1 MRHVPKVKS
10 FCKHRCGEPGWD
22 RTIDHLI
29 NVPPRL
35 SSPLA
40 SLQSGLSLHRSK
52 FALGG
57 CRQVS
62 TPSHRWAW
70 LGIVVA
76 ITRTSSPNLTPSHRR
91 FPSPMAPLEV
101 KCSTTELPAL
111 SSPDQLRS
119 MHFTKRHFQSF
130 YRAYVHRFLRPAW
143 DQRNGK
149 ISVGTIADSRSNW
162 RKDHARGG
170 CRGAC
175 RSGQ

>member
-1 MRHVPKVKS
+1 M
-10 FCKHRCGEPGWD
+10 
-22 RTIDHLI
+22 I

-130 YRAYVHRFLRPAW
+130 YHAYVHRFFATSVGPAQRQDFCRNNSRFPIELAEGPCAGAGVGVLVDLVNRRLRP
-143 DQRNGK
+143 
-149 ISVGTIADSRSNW
+149 S
-162 RKDHARGG
+162 
-170 CRGAC
+170 
-175 RSGQ
+175 